1 MWPSFTRAKSQIISK
16 ENMAHFGRHPECAMF
31 SLLIIWLFA
40 LVKLGHIYF
49 FVFRPDDFTRRVLG
63 VIISQQDGRA
73 EYQTF
78 QAGTYLS
85 EVLFVLW
92 AAYVN
97 GTVRVALMFI
107 VLYLG
112 FIVGLRIVFLIR
124 YKTFG
129 PMHRSALSVEI
140 PGLVGAAFC
149 LLTGY

>member
-1 MWPSFTRAKSQIISK
+1 MPSDYSIP
-16 ENMAHFGRHPECAMF
+16 GWHPEYAMF
-31 SLLIIWLFA
+31 SLLIVWLFA
-40 LVKLGHIYF
+40 LVKLGHVYF

-63 VIISQQDGRA
+63 VIISQPDGRA

-92 AAYVN
+92 AVYVN

-124 YKTFG
+124 HKTLG

-140 PGLVGAAFC
+140 PGLLGGAFC